1 MAWCVSYER
10 NKLQDTV
17 TWFFLNDPG
26 LSNLFHIDNAG
37 ITDVL
42 VDDPGYGVAQIRT

>member
-1 MAWCVSYER
+1 MRGINYGHI
-10 NKLQDTV
+10 V

-26 LSNLFHIDNAG
+26 LSNLFHINNAG

-42 VDDPGYGVAQIRT
+42 VDDI